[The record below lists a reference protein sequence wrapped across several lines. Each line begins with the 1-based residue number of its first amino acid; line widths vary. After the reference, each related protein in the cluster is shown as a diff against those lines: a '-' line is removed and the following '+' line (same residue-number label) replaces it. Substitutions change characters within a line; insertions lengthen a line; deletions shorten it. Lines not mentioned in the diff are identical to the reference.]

1 MLALI
6 VGGWVLGWEN
16 IGFLGIV
23 PCGVTSKFVELYIS
37 RVRICSWMRTWS
49 HYSSLT
55 TVVGWL
61 VVLGQVPL
69 LVPRGRDIDLKVLR
83 VNPLAG
89 ESIGYG
95 FFSLFDSLSEP
106 TQILTSFWLVKLHLV
121 LLLLLDV
128 PWVVLEEHL
137 FESFVILIWT
147 LARVVQIFFLFCPP
161 ISWTLQI
168 FSLVKDLVKLFQVVE
183 VLQVT
188 RGSSCFWYTITHF
201 SRVIYL
207 LSCAWQKRLKVLV

>member
-83 VNPLAG
+83 VNPLAR

-168 FSLVKDLVKLFQVVE
+168 FSLVKDLVKLF
-183 VLQVT
+183 
-188 RGSSCFWYTITHF
+188 
-201 SRVIYL
+201 
-207 LSCAWQKRLKVLV
+207 